1 METDT
6 VGSEEIRIFNILD
19 FIWADLIYLCLY
31 FVLFISLGA
40 GLHRCDVEN
49 L

>member
-19 FIWADLIYLCLY
+19 FIWTDLIYFCR